1 MWRGLSTP
9 LVYVER
15 SDLCLL
21 WRCLTSV
28 LCGEV
33 CVHLCFMWRGL
44 STPLF
49 YVERSEYTSV
59 LCGEV

>member
-1 MWRGLSTP
+1 MSDLF
-9 LVYVER
+9 YVER
-15 SDLCLL
+15 FDLFYVEMSEY
-21 WRCLTSV
+21 TSV

-33 CVHLCFMWRGL
+33 GVHLCFMWRGR